1 MIRKMNYRATSS
13 AADSQDRRAAGA
25 ADADYP
31 DPGRVGADA
40 ADGGAPDL
48 GLRPAGSLVQTVA
61 GYLALWFGL
70 LTCGTMFLGWCGIAF
85 LISPLLGA
93 EQRRRIGRLGMH
105 WLFRTYLALLR
116 WVNIVQVDNAALAG
130 LRHERSLILAPNHPS
145 MMDVILIIS
154 RLSNVGCVMKAELW
168 DNIFLG
174 AGSRMAEFIRNVSPR
189 SMIKLA
195 VRDLQRGSQLLIFP
209 EATRT
214 VREPI
219 NEVSGGFALI
229 AKKANA
235 PVQTILIESD
245 SPYLRK
251 GWSLFR
257 LPPMPIRFRL
267 RLGRRFEPR
276 NDVESLVTDLERYFI
291 EALGEGRPGIA
302 GTPAQPGAANATAGS
317 VPPAEAPPAPARR
330 AA

>member
-1 MIRKMNYRATSS
+1 MSHRTSPS
-13 AADSQDRRAAGA
+13 GAAPQDRDDAARPDASGAQAGHRQASRLIRAA
-25 ADADYP
+25 
-31 DPGRVGADA
+31 
-40 ADGGAPDL
+40 
-48 GLRPAGSLVQTVA
+48 A
-61 GYLALWFGL
+61 GYLGLWFGL
-70 LTCGTMFLGWCGIAF
+70 LTCGVLFLGWCGVAF
-85 LISPLLGA
+85 LVSPLLGA
-93 EQRRRIGRLGMH
+93 EQRRRAGRRGMH
-105 WLFRTYLALLR
+105 RIFEGYLKVLGWLKL
-116 WVNIVQVDNAALAG
+116 VKVDNSALVA

-145 MMDVILIIS
+145 MMDVILVIS
-154 RLSNVGCVMKAELW
+154 RLPNVGCVMKAELW

-174 AGSRMAEFIRNVSPR
+174 AGARMADFIRNDSPR

-214 VREPI
+214 VREPV
-219 NEVSGGFALI
+219 NPLSGGFALI
-229 AKKANA
+229 AKQANA

-257 LPPMPIRFRL
+257 LPPMPITFRL

-276 NDVESLVTDLERYFI
+276 SDVESLVVDMERYFI
-291 EALGEGRPGIA
+291 QELGEAAR
-302 GTPAQPGAANATAGS
+302 GAAGAAAAGF
-317 VPPAEAPPAPARR
+317 APQPESSQPRERR

>member
-1 MIRKMNYRATSS
+1 MIRKMNYRVTSTEADPPDRHAAGGASGDFAAKDRTSS
-13 AADSQDRRAAGA
+13 GP
-25 ADADYP
+25 ADAGSP
-31 DPGRVGADA
+31 DPGPRS
-40 ADGGAPDL
+40 
-48 GLRPAGSLVQTVA
+48 PANFLQTVLS
-61 GYLALWFGL
+61 YLALWFGL
-70 LTCGTMFLGWCGIAF
+70 LTCGVMFLGWCGIAF
-85 LISPLLGA
+85 LTSPLLEA
-93 EQRRRIGRLGMH
+93 EQRRRTGRAGMH
-105 WLFRTYLALLR
+105 WLFRLYLAILR
-116 WVNIVQVDNAALAG
+116 WFKIVRIDNAELAG

-145 MMDVILIIS
+145 MLDVVLVIS
-154 RLSNVGCVMKAELW
+154 RLPEVGCIMKAELW

-174 AGSRMAEFIRNVSPR
+174 AGARMADFIRNDSPR
-189 SMIKLA
+189 SMIKRA
-195 VRDLQRGSQLLIFP
+195 VQDLQRGSQLLIFP

-214 VREPI
+214 VREPV
-219 NEVSGGFALI
+219 NELSGGFALI

-276 NDVESLVTDLERYFI
+276 DDVESLVAELERYFI
-291 EALGEGRPGIA
+291 EELGEARPGIA
-302 GTPAQPGAANATAGS
+302 GALAQPGATGATA
-317 VPPAEAPPAPARR
+317 ACAPPAPARK

>member
-1 MIRKMNYRATSS
+1 MIRKMNCRATSS
-13 AADSQDRRAAGA
+13 DTDPQARRAAGA
-25 ADADYP
+25 A
-31 DPGRVGADA
+31 GADTEAAGEMAAHA
-40 ADGGAPDL
+40 ADLGSPDL
-48 GLRPAGSLVQTVA
+48 GSRRAGGLRTVV

-70 LTCGTMFLGWCGIAF
+70 LTCGLMFLGWCGIAF
-85 LISPLLGA
+85 LISPLLGPQA
-93 EQRRRIGRLGMH
+93 RRRIGRLAMH
-105 WLFRTYLALLR
+105 RIFRTYLTLLG
-116 WVNIVQVDNAALAG
+116 VLNIVRIDNAALDELA
-130 LRHERSLILAPNHPS
+130 HERSLILAPNHPS
-145 MMDVILIIS
+145 MMDVILIVS
-154 RLSNVGCVMKAELW
+154 RLPDVGCVMKAELW

-174 AGSRMAEFIRNVSPR
+174 AGARMAEFIRNDSPR

-195 VRDLQRGSQLLIFP
+195 VRDLQRGSQLLVFP

-214 VREPI
+214 VRHPV
-219 NEVSGGFALI
+219 NPLSGGFALI

-235 PVQTILIESD
+235 PVQTILIETD

-276 NDVESLVTDLERYFI
+276 DDVEALVAEIERYFV
-291 EALGEGRPGIA
+291 EQWGDGRTGGAGQQAGGELA
-302 GTPAQPGAANATAGS
+302 KT
-317 VPPAEAPPAPARR
+317 PPAAGPAASRR